1 MVMPYGIKKTDAIPG
16 HGPAEINFD
25 LLWDRALRPAIE
37 ALGYDP
43 VRADQDVGA
52 LIIHEMLERL
62 YFSDVVMAEM
72 TIPNGNVYY
81 ELGIRHACKSTGCVL
96 LAAEGSRQ
104 LFDVA
109 QMRTLRYPLTMTE
122 VDEAA
127 ARIISDIIVER
138 APPLI
143 AGLSPVNEALPGYP
157 GTVAVTRA
165 GTMRAYLQRLTD
177 FQSQMA
183 AIRAAPQCDQQTM
196 VAELLKRCPIGSTTP
211 APVVH
216 GLLKLFEHL
225 GAWEKIVGLVD
236 QLPNDLKTQ
245 PNVAEL
251 TYLARSKLGNHLEA
265 IGALK
270 MLIENSGPTSERE
283 GLLGGRYK
291 RLYAQASSPAEKRQF
306 LNETIKHYERG
317 MMLDL
322 NDYYP
327 SSNLPRLYRKRGGTN
342 DAAKAQAVAQVVV
355 YACKRAME
363 RGSADKWLRPT
374 LLGAAFDAAD
384 VAGAEELVQA
394 IEQEGPS
401 SWELETTL
409 PDLEWATEHA
419 EDESRRSQLRALLLR
434 LRALLPHATDPPSK
448 NS

>member
-1 MVMPYGIKKTDAIPG
+1 MVMPYGIKKTDASPG
-16 HGPAEINFD
+16 QGPAEINFD

-62 YFSDVVMAEM
+62 YFSDLVLAEM

-122 VDEAA
+122 VDEGAA
-127 ARIISDIIVER
+127 KVIRDTIVER
-138 APPLI
+138 AQPLI
-143 AGLSPVNEALPGYP
+143 AGLSPLHEVLPGYP
-157 GTVAVTRA
+157 GNVVSNRA
-165 GTMRAYLQRLTD
+165 GAMRNHLQKLSE
-177 FQSQMA
+177 FQARMS
-183 AIRAAPQCDQQTM
+183 AIRAAPRSERETKIT
-196 VAELLKRCPIGSTTP
+196 ELLTDYPNGATMP

-216 GLLKLFEHL
+216 GLLKLFEQL
-225 GAWEKIVGLVD
+225 GAWQKIVDLVD
-236 QLPNDLKTQ
+236 RVSADVKAQ

-251 TYLARSKLGNHLEA
+251 TNLAKSKLGNHLEA

-270 MLIENSGPTSERE
+270 SLIENSGPTSERE

-291 RLYAQASSPAEKRQF
+291 RLYAQASNAGEKTRF
-306 LNETIKHYERG
+306 LNDAIKHYERG

-327 SSNLPRLYRKRGGTN
+327 SSNLPRLYRLRGSKN
-342 DAAKAQAVAQVVV
+342 DAAKAQAVAQVVF
-355 YACKRAME
+355 YACQRAKE
-363 RGSADKWLRPT
+363 RGLADEWLPPT

-384 VAGAEELVQA
+384 VEGAEELVQE
-394 IEQEGPS
+394 IEQEGAS
-401 SWELETTL
+401 SWKVETTL
-409 PDLEWATEHA
+409 PDLEQALLHVA
-419 EDESRRSQLRALLLR
+419 DESRRSQLRDLLVRLQALLVE
-434 LRALLPHATDPPSK
+434 P
-448 NS
+448 